1 MKKQFK
7 VIISIVVALALIIL
21 AISLFFPEVYKGLTS
36 GTFGKADKYRQ
47 QQMTEK
53 DILLRS
59 ALVADPV
66 QLMNMINGLVYFSV
80 FTKEMT
86 MNIDSCINFYQTQGM
101 GVKPQEASSLKV
113 LRDYSDFIKNNNKTL
128 GSTITLL
135 AGFYLNDD
143 SDQSTDIEK
152 NLRDF
157 GTYVNKLSEKDSVIN
172 RSIRSMDKFM
182 LADKV
187 LQTKKTELASLKSIR
202 DQLLMQGLQ
211 LAGMLQDKPLC
222 AQLLGYAL
230 SSQSAL
236 NTIILSQEKL
246 GLYKQDGINAIMNQ
260 DKLGVIIGSKEV
272 TFGSNIQLGEIIK
285 SQQLD
290 RVVNS
295 NQQLGMGSVIIYDK
309 DKLQFLVGNQ
319 SELQKVLSASQMSA
333 LLQGT
338 PLGNLAGVAVFSSGG
353 LNLYQSNFDLKSGFN
368 AQMNSLGMTL
378 SNAQLNQII
387 GNQQNLG
394 GIICSSSGFVNLVG
408 QLGSQQIVR

>member
-157 GTYVNKLSEKDSVIN
+157 GTYAYFCIWG
-172 RSIRSMDKFM
+172 
-182 LADKV
+182 
-187 LQTKKTELASLKSIR
+187 TW
-202 DQLLMQGLQ
+202 
-211 LAGMLQDKPLC
+211 
-222 AQLLGYAL
+222 
-230 SSQSAL
+230 
-236 NTIILSQEKL
+236 
-246 GLYKQDGINAIMNQ
+246 
-260 DKLGVIIGSKEV
+260 IGSW
-272 TFGSNIQLGEIIK
+272 
-285 SQQLD
+285 
-290 RVVNS
+290 
-295 NQQLGMGSVIIYDK
+295 
-309 DKLQFLVGNQ
+309 
-319 SELQKVLSASQMSA
+319 
-333 LLQGT
+333 
-338 PLGNLAGVAVFSSGG
+338 
-353 LNLYQSNFDLKSGFN
+353 GF
-368 AQMNSLGMTL
+368 
-378 SNAQLNQII
+378 
-387 GNQQNLG
+387 
-394 GIICSSSGFVNLVG
+394 
-408 QLGSQQIVR
+408 